1 LLLSSFHPR
10 ETELEQ
16 AVPQIEAVVSNL
28 ASMCDLLVL
37 DLGAGLKPYTKPL
50 LQQCTRIILIVE
62 PIYPSDAMGRAL
74 LQELETSGI
83 NTSKV
88 GLALINRVG
97 TSLQVPW
104 RQVESDLGIEL
115 AGIVSPAPEQ
125 AHQASQAGSPLVDSY
140 ADSLVSEQIRKLA
153 ESLLTYLHPPKG

>member
-1 LLLSSFHPR
+1 
-10 ETELEQ
+10 
-16 AVPQIEAVVSNL
+16 
-28 ASMCDLLVL
+28 M
-37 DLGAGLKPYTKPL
+37 GAGLKPYSRPI
-50 LQQCTRIILIVE
+50 LQQCNRIILIVE
-62 PIYPSDAMGRAL
+62 PVYPSDAMGRAL

-83 NTSKV
+83 NPNKI

-125 AHQASQAGSPLVDSY
+125 AHQASQAGSPLIDSY